1 MATATLP
8 AAKHQ
13 IGERR
18 FVLDGLDW
26 DGYETL
32 LRLFPRTRMTY
43 DRGVVELMSPLY
55 VHEHYRKR
63 LALLIETLAD
73 ELEIPYIAAGSTTF
87 RRQLLDRGL
96 EPDESYYLDSIVR
109 LNNRMDIN
117 LDVDPPPD
125 LAVEVDITSSSLDR
139 IGIYAA
145 IGVAEVWRFDGE
157 IFTVQLLR
165 ADRIY
170 ELSQSSRAFG
180 FLPIG
185 DIPGRLLDAQFPD
198 EMRWGK
204 ACRAW
209 VRDVVAPH
217 FRDDPR

>member
-1 MATATLP
+1 MVTATLP
-8 AAKHQ
+8 GAKQ
-13 IGERR
+13 DTGERR
-18 FVLDGLDW
+18 FVIHGVDW
-26 DGYETL
+26 DGYEAL
-32 LRLFPRTRMTY
+32 LKLLPRTRMTY
-43 DRGVVELMSPLY
+43 DRGVVELMSPMY
-55 VHEHYRKR
+55 IHELYRKR
-63 LALLIETLAD
+63 LASLIEILAD

-96 EPDESYYLDSIVR
+96 EPDESYYLDSIAR

-139 IGIYAA
+139 MGIYAA
-145 IGVAEVWRFDGE
+145 LGVPEVWRFDGE

-165 ADRIY
+165 ADGIY
-170 ELSQSSRAFG
+170 ELSESSRAFG

-209 VRDVVAPH
+209 VRDVVAPP
-217 FRDDPR
+217 FRDYPR

>member
-18 FVLDGLDW
+18 FVLDGVDW
-26 DGYETL
+26 EGYETL

-43 DRGVVELMSPLY
+43 DRGVVELMSPMY
-55 VHEHYRKR
+55 VHELYRKR
-63 LALLIETLAD
+63 LASLIETLAD

-96 EPDESYYLDSIVR
+96 EPDESYYLTSIGR

-139 IGIYAA
+139 MGIYAA
-145 IGVAEVWRFDGE
+145 LGVPEVWRFDGE

-165 ADRIY
+165 ADRFY
-170 ELSQSSRAFG
+170 ALSQSSRAFG

-185 DIPGRLLDAQFPD
+185 DIPGRLLDARFPD